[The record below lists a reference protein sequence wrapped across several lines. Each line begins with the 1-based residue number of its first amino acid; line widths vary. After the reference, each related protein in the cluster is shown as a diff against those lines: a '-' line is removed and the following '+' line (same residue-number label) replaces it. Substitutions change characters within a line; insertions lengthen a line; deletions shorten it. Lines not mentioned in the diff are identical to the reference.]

1 MAEQVDLVTPV
12 TKPSITNYRVSYM
25 NLDIDNA
32 RITVFLTAN
41 NGETLQKVY
50 DSTTAPAGA
59 TLLHALNTGNFAT
72 NSLLRAVYNRL
83 IADGV
88 IAGTVTG
95 AAT

>member
-50 DSTTAPAGA
+50 DSTTTPTGA
-59 TLLHALNTGNFAT
+59 TLLHALNTGNFST

>member
-12 TKPSITNYRVSYM
+12 AKPSITNYRVSYM

-50 DSTTAPAGA
+50 DATTTPTGA
-59 TLLHALNTGNFAT
+59 TLLHALNTGNFTA